1 MHNGFSLFAHG
12 SDLVVT
18 VIVIND
24 IQYIQSYGGNSFGES
39 GYANLSVDG
48 GVGITAMVFGA
59 ITVVRSMIGQSRSGK
74 ESQNK
79 CLVQK
84 ERKINILRLEIP
96 ENADSALIIW
106 VSR

>member
-59 ITVVRSMIGQSRSGK
+59 ITVVRSMVGQGHQRQK
-74 ESQNK
+74 SQNK
-79 CLVQK
+79 YLQK
-84 ERKINILRLEIP
+84 A
-96 ENADSALIIW
+96 ENTS
-106 VSR
+106 

>member
-1 MHNGFSLFAHG
+1 MHNGFSLFTDG

-18 VIVIND
+18 VIVINNIFD
-24 IQYIQSYGGNSFGES
+24 SQSYGGNSFGES
-39 GYANLSVDG
+39 GYANLSIDG

-79 CLVQK
+79 CLQK
-84 ERKINILRLEIP
+84 EPKINILCLEIP

-106 VSR
+106 VSK

>member
-79 CLVQK
+79 CLQR
-84 ERKINILRLEIP
+84 ERKINILCLEIP
-96 ENADSALIIW
+96 ENADSALIIS